1 MANST
6 GKTILKVVGGIGLA
20 YLVITK
26 GPKAWA
32 ALSRALHLGDFYN
45 GACQAL
51 DQSVG
56 WDKLPTWPG
65 LFTLVGIRQIL
76 RAKNLYDTG
85 SPTSTPPVP
94 DPNYRTVRT
103 SDGTYND
110 LERPA
115 MGMAGTRFGRNAPL
129 EKTYPEPE
137 SGVLSPSPR
146 AVSTELFTR
155 DTFQPATT
163 LNVLAAAWLQFM
175 IRDWFSHGRSVKE
188 NPWQVPLP
196 EGDDWPQDHRP
207 MTVLRTAPDPTR
219 TDAEGDTPP
228 THLNTETHWWDAS
241 QIYGST
247 QQYQDAVRTHQGG
260 KLVEHGQ
267 AEEADPSAL
276 VQQPNLAGW
285 WVGQALLFTLFMREH
300 NAICDC
306 LQAAHPDWSD
316 EELFQHA
323 RLVNAAL
330 LAKIHT
336 VEWTTAI
343 LGHPALQIGMRTNWW
358 GVLGERIHNLVGRVS
373 PNEVISGIPGSHVD
387 HYNVPYSITEEFV
400 AVYRMHPLIPD
411 DYDIRS
417 ADTDAL
423 VGTCEFPEMAGL
435 RAQEVLAKYPL
446 ADLFYSFGV
455 AHPGAVVLHNYPRA
469 LQRFERPDGVLI
481 DLAAHDVL
489 RVREMGVPRY
499 NEFRRILHLA
509 PARTF
514 EELTPNAEW
523 REQIRRVY
531 EDDVERVDLMTGLY
545 AEKFPAGF
553 GFSDTAFRIFVL
565 MASRRLNSDRF
576 FTDDF
581 TPEVYSHEGMK
592 WIDDNTM
599 STVLLRHYPN
609 LAPSLK
615 GVRNA
620 FAPWSRAASPSA

>member
-6 GKTILKVVGGIGLA
+6 GKTVLKIVGGVGLA
-20 YLVITK
+20 YLAITK

-32 ALSRALHLGDFYN
+32 ALSRALHLGDVYN
-45 GACQAL
+45 GACQAI

-65 LFTLVGIRQIL
+65 LFTLIGVRRIL
-76 RAKNLYDTG
+76 REKNLYDTG
-85 SPTSTPPVP
+85 TPTAAPPAP
-94 DPNYRTVRT
+94 DRNYRTVRT

-110 LERPA
+110 LKQPA

-129 EKTYPEPE
+129 DKIYPDSEAE
-137 SGVLSPSPR
+137 MLSPSPR
-146 AVSTELFTR
+146 VVSTELFTR
-155 DTFQPATT
+155 NTFQPATT

-188 NPWQVPLP
+188 NPWQIPLG
-196 EGDDWPQDHRP
+196 EGDDWPQEHRP
-207 MTVLRTAPDPTR
+207 MTVLRTMPDPTR
-219 TDAEGDTPP
+219 TDADGNAPP
-228 THLNTETHWWDAS
+228 THVNTETHWWDAS
-241 QIYGST
+241 HIYGST
-247 QQYQDAVRTHQGG
+247 QEYQDAVRTHQGG

-267 AEEADPSAL
+267 VEEADPNAL
-276 VQQPNLAGW
+276 VQQQNLAGW
-285 WVGQALLFTLFMREH
+285 WAGQAMLFTLFMREH
-300 NAICDC
+300 NAICDH

-358 GVLGERIHNLVGRVS
+358 GILGERIHKLVGRVS
-373 PNEVISGIPGSHVD
+373 SNEVISGIPGSPVD

-411 DYDIRS
+411 DYAIRS

-423 VGTCEFPEMAGL
+423 LGQCAFPEMAGL
-435 RAQEVLAKYPL
+435 RAHALLQKYAM

-481 DLAAHDVL
+481 DLAAHDVM
-489 RVREMGVPRY
+489 RVRELGVPRY
-499 NEFRRILHLA
+499 NEFRRILHLN

-523 REQIRRVY
+523 REEIRRVY
-531 EDDVERVDLMTGLY
+531 DNDIERVDLMTGLY

-581 TPEVYSHEGMK
+581 TPEVYSPEGMK

-609 LAPSLK
+609 LAPSLQ
-615 GVRNA
+615 GVQNA
-620 FAPWSRAASPSA
+620 FAPWKRTSG